1 MATKILGKVVITPKG
16 EFNEATTYQKL
27 DVVTYQGSS
36 FICLQKTVSNL
47 PTNTEYWQLIA
58 EKGEQ
63 GEQGEQG
70 IQGVQGEKGD
80 KGDTGATGETGPAG
94 QDGLSATIQV
104 GTVNTLPAGSNAT
117 ITNSGNETNAIF
129 NFGIPKGEK
138 GAKGDKGDTGEIPEG
153 TIESDD
159 VDSIEV
165 VETLP
170 DVEQT
175 NVLYLVKESVYLDDT
190 ETANISESSS
200 ETEVTNE

>member
-1 MATKILGKVVITPKG
+1 MATKILGKVALTPKG
-16 EFNEATTYQKL
+16 EFSELTEYQVL
-27 DVVTYQGSS
+27 DIVTYQGSS
-36 FICLQKTVSNL
+36 YISLQKTTGNL
-47 PTNTEYWQLIA
+47 PTDEEYWQLVA
-58 EKGEQ
+58 EKGDK
-63 GEQGEQG
+63 GEQG
-70 IQGVQGEKGD
+70 IQGLQGIQGE
-80 KGDTGATGETGPAG
+80 KGDTGATGETGPTG

-117 ITNSGNETNAIF
+117 IENSGDDINAVF

-138 GAKGDKGDTGEIPEG
+138 GDKGDKGDTGEIPEG

-175 NVLYLVKESVYLDDT
+175 NVLYLVKESVYLDST
-190 ETANISESSS
+190 ETTNISESST

>member
-1 MATKILGKVVITPKG
+1 MATKILGKVAITPKG
-16 EFNEATTYQKL
+16 EFNELTEYQIL
-27 DVVTYQGSS
+27 DLVTYQGSS
-36 FICLQKTVSNL
+36 YISLQKTTGNL
-47 PTNTEYWQLIA
+47 PTDEEYWQLVA
-58 EKGEQ
+58 EKGDKGEQ

-70 IQGVQGEKGD
+70 IQGIQGE

-117 ITNSGNETNAIF
+117 ITNSGDETSAVF

-138 GAKGDKGDTGEIPEG
+138 GDKGDKGDTGEIPEG

-175 NVLYLVKESVYLDDT
+175 NVLYLVKESVYLDST
-190 ETANISESSS
+190 ETTNISESST
-200 ETEVTNE
+200 ETEATNE

>member
-58 EKGEQ
+58 EKGDKGEQ

-70 IQGVQGEKGD
+70 IQGIQGE
-80 KGDTGATGETGPAG
+80 KGDTGATGETGPTG

-117 ITNSGNETNAIF
+117 ITNSGDETSAVF

-138 GAKGDKGDTGEIPEG
+138 GDKGDKGDTGEIPEG

-175 NVLYLVKESVYLDDT
+175 NVLYLVKESVYLDST
-190 ETANISESSS
+190 ETTNISESST

>member
-63 GEQGEQG
+63 GEQGLQG
-70 IQGVQGEKGD
+70 IQGE

-104 GTVNTLPAGSNAT
+104 GTVSTLPAGSNVT
-117 ITNSGNETNAIF
+117 ITNSGDETSAVF

-138 GAKGDKGDTGEIPEG
+138 GDKGDKGDTGEIPEG

-175 NVLYLVKESVYLDDT
+175 NVLYLVKESVYLDST
-190 ETANISESSS
+190 ETTNISESST
-200 ETEVTNE
+200 ETEATNE

>member
-1 MATKILGKVVITPKG
+1 MATKILGKVAITPKG
-16 EFNEATTYQKL
+16 EFNELTEYQVL
-27 DVVTYQGSS
+27 DIVTYQGSS
-36 FICLQKTVSNL
+36 YISLQKTTGNL
-47 PTNTEYWQLIA
+47 PTNEEYWQLVA
-58 EKGEQ
+58 QKGDK

-70 IQGVQGEKGD
+70 IQGIQGD
-80 KGDTGATGETGPAG
+80 KGDTGATGETGPTG

-117 ITNSGNETNAIF
+117 IENSGDDINAVF

-138 GAKGDKGDTGEIPEG
+138 GDKGDKGDTGEIPEG

-175 NVLYLVKESVYLDDT
+175 NILYLVKESVYLDSST
-190 ETANISESSS
+190 EIEA
-200 ETEVTNE
+200 TNE

>member
-1 MATKILGKVVITPKG
+1 MATKILGKVALTPKG
-16 EFNEATTYQKL
+16 EFSELTEYQVL
-27 DVVTYQGSS
+27 DIITYQGSS
-36 FICLQKTVSNL
+36 YVCLQTTKGNL
-47 PTNTEYWQLIA
+47 PTNDTYWQLVA
-58 EKGEQ
+58 EKGDKGEQ

-70 IQGVQGEKGD
+70 LQGVKGE

-117 ITNSGNETNAIF
+117 ITNSGNETSAVF
-129 NFGIPKGEK
+129 NFGIPKGDK
-138 GAKGDKGDTGEIPEG
+138 GEKGDKGDTGEIPEG

-175 NVLYLVKESVYLDDT
+175 NVLYLVKESVYLD
-190 ETANISESSS
+190 SST

>member
-1 MATKILGKVVITPKG
+1 MATKILGKVALTPKG
-16 EFNEATTYQKL
+16 EFSELTEYQVL
-27 DVVTYQGSS
+27 DIVTYQGSS
-36 FICLQKTVSNL
+36 YICLQTSTGNL
-47 PTNTEYWQLIA
+47 PSDKTYWQLVA
-58 EKGEQ
+58 EKGDK
-63 GEQGEQG
+63 GEQG
-70 IQGVQGEKGD
+70 IQGVQGVQGEKGE

-104 GTVNTLPAGSNAT
+104 GTVNTLPAGSNVT
-117 ITNSGNETNAIF
+117 ITNSGDDTNAVF

-138 GAKGDKGDTGEIPEG
+138 GDKGDKGDTGEIPDG

-175 NVLYLVKESVYLDDT
+175 NVLYLVKESVYLDSA
-190 ETANISESSS
+190 ETTNISESST

>member
-1 MATKILGKVVITPKG
+1 MATKILGKVAITPKG
-16 EFNEATTYQKL
+16 EFNELTEYQVL
-27 DVVTYQGSS
+27 DLVTYQGSS
-36 FICLQKTVSNL
+36 YISLQKTTGNL
-47 PTNTEYWQLIA
+47 PTDEEYWQLVA
-58 EKGEQ
+58 EKGDKGEQ
-63 GEQGEQG
+63 GIQGV
-70 IQGVQGEKGD
+70 QGVQGEKGD

-117 ITNSGNETNAIF
+117 ITNSGDETNAVF
-129 NFGIPKGEK
+129 NFGIPKGD
-138 GAKGDKGDTGEIPEG
+138 KGDKGDTGEIPEG

-175 NVLYLVKESVYLDDT
+175 NVLYLVKESVYLDST
-190 ETANISESSS
+190 ETTNISESST

>member
-36 FICLQKTVSNL
+36 YICLQTTKSNL
-47 PTNTEYWQLIA
+47 PTDDTYWQLVA
-58 EKGEQ
+58 KKGDKGEQ
-63 GEQGEQG
+63 GIQGV
-70 IQGVQGEKGD
+70 QGVQGEKGD
-80 KGDTGATGETGPAG
+80 KGDTGATGETGPTG

-117 ITNSGNETNAIF
+117 IENSGDDTNAVF

-138 GAKGDKGDTGEIPEG
+138 GDKGDKGDTGEIPEG

-175 NVLYLVKESVYLDDT
+175 NVLYLVKESVYLDST
-190 ETANISESSS
+190 ETTNISESST